1 MSNAFVLTGSWW
13 ALQLGYGSN
22 PNPTF
27 SQRGGDIV
35 LDDGGARSVLSAAG
49 QLAFFPSVAAD
60 AIAWAGWDAQVSE
73 RGVAWTG
80 WDGSDYEI
88 FFFDFATG
96 TTTQLTTNAGH
107 DFVGGASGSRVVWQ
121 GYDDN
126 DWEIYLAIVPEPST
140 ALLVA
145 FGLLGLAHGRRHL

>member
-1 MSNAFVLTGSWW
+1 MAARGRCSARPDNALPPRASR
-13 ALQLGYGSN
+13 
-22 PNPTF
+22 PTR
-27 SQRGGDIV
+27 SRG
-35 LDDGGARSVLSAAG
+35 RAG
-49 QLAFFPSVAAD
+49 TPRFPS
-60 AIAWAGWDAQVSE
+60 
-73 RGVAWTG
+73 GVAWTG

-121 GYDDN
+121 GYDGN
-126 DWEIYLAIVPEPST
+126 DWEIYLAMVPEPST